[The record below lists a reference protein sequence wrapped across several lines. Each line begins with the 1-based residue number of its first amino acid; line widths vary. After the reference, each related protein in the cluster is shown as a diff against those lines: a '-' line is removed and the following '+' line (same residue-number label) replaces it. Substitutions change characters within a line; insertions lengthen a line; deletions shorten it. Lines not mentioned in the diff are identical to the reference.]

1 LDGRSIEAIVARRA
15 IHVVF
20 EIHLSRWKILGY
32 THPRWA
38 WMTAPAKRM
47 KRSEV
52 PFDTRM
58 P

>member
-20 EIHLSRWKILGY
+20 EIHTSRWKILGY
-32 THPRWA
+32 THRRWA

-52 PFDTRM
+52 PFV
-58 P
+58 